1 MGLNEKQA
9 ICLVCGLFFLI
20 AAVCFSTWALAGG
33 SSNRPRHSGST
44 EIDAPSGE
52 FTSPRQR
59 LRQHFWKNK
68 EAVIE
73 PAPLKLE
80 PVEIEENFI
89 EKSSEE
95 NRINQSD
102 VAIRNWR
109 DLIDGVD
116 LYELDH
122 TTAKDRRI
130 GRSETDL
137 ITLSYLSLSV
147 FLLNQMDQLLDAQ
160 SEAVAS
166 SRNFQRKKKTQE
178 VEERP
183 RHFNSLN
190 ILLVDSKRLEN
201 TTDSGN
207 ILAKEYSNNYAQLG
221 VNLIKASQME
231 RAEGNGIDCIWTAYC
246 IELNNRASLKGV
258 VGSIARINGIVLELM
273 SGQLVPRQ
281 ALEKLLPSLM
291 KWTDLQCHTLFPKCG
306 ATEAMDYLQLL
317 AFTPNE

>member
-44 EIDAPSGE
+44 ASLSLGNLVWFLLRFNRLQEIDAPSGE

-89 EKSSEE
+89 DKSSEE

-246 IELNNRASLKGV
+246 IELNNRASLKGKV
-258 VGSIARINGIVLELM
+258 H
-273 SGQLVPRQ
+273 P
-281 ALEKLLPSLM
+281 
-291 KWTDLQCHTLFPKCG
+291 
-306 ATEAMDYLQLL
+306 
-317 AFTPNE
+317 FTCCFHLRVIFCPVF